1 MTATGASLARLHV
14 GASGFSY
21 PTWRGGWYPADAKP
35 GDLLRL
41 YAERLPSVEL
51 NGTFYRLPSEGQL
64 EGWAAAT
71 PPQFRFA
78 VKMPRQITHFGRI
91 DLIGTFCERLLL
103 LGERLGP
110 VRILLPEER
119 PRDDGLLRLLLDS
132 LDPGLAYALD
142 LRHPSWEGA
151 ADTIAAAGAVRVD
164 ELEADAPFRYLRLR
178 DTPYDEEALAAW
190 AERLAPLLD
199 GGIDVYVYFKHED
212 EPTAPHYAEE
222 LRGLV
227 ERRLAGAA
235 R

>member
-1 MTATGASLARLHV
+1 MTATAASLARLHV

-21 PTWRGGWYPADAKP
+21 PTWRGGWYPGGAKP
-35 GDLLRL
+35 ADFLRL
-41 YAERLPSVEL
+41 YAKRLPSVEL

-71 PPQFRFA
+71 PEDFRFA

-91 DLIGTFCERLLL
+91 DLIGTFCERLRL

-132 LDPGLAYALD
+132 LDAELSYALD
-142 LRHPSWEGA
+142 LRHPSWDGVEDVLA
-151 ADTIAAAGAVRVD
+151 QAGALRVNA
-164 ELEADAPFRYLRLR
+164 LEAAPPFRYLRLR
-178 DTPYDEEALAAW
+178 DTPYDDEALAAW
-190 AERLAPLLD
+190 AEQLVSVLESGVEIFA
-199 GGIDVYVYFKHED
+199 YFKHED
-212 EPTAPHYAEE
+212 EPTAPLYAER

-227 ERRLAGAA
+227 ADRL